1 MNLGLLVAL
10 ENADKQ
16 TNIVHIL
23 ISPFDL
29 VYIAFFAL
37 EFTVKIGG
45 FRGFRTLKKI
55 IIILQNLCKTP

>member
-1 MNLGLLVAL
+1 MYN
-10 ENADKQ
+10 
-16 TNIVHIL
+16 VHIL